1 VTIKISRESIKEMTA
16 VNDSTISTE
25 EKGKESDEDTTKN
38 DELAS
43 TVFSSPHWL
52 SLEEVEAKGVPR
64 SEAEA
69 YRRFVYKQSF
79 ALDTWYD
86 GSLKDHTFETEF
98 VDLTTTEIDAMV
110 RGSQFLDMEKSL
122 TDDQQVALGEVEEKL
137 DLAIKRFGGVGAF
150 VKMSTR
156 SPKDAI
162 FYRNDVEFITEIRL
176 AVINEME
183 VEGQLA
189 KASFQ
194 RVHSFRKTSKIQLN
208 EGENPENDSSI
219 PKALRQQKTED
230 ETFSTN
236 LTPKEPLKNAALRA
250 FTRVMSTR
258 NQVKSGKEAM
268 YLLRHSL
275 RVKEDLQQ
283 IHNWNQIA
291 GMNVSI
297 SVRKWNPDVARYP
310 GMEFRGFV
318 YNNELNA
325 VSQYDDIVYYPNVT
339 RHKQVIC
346 TRIKSFFEKHVK
358 EALQEHKNYVV
369 DFFVG
374 PTNVYIIEI
383 NPFHNGAGA
392 CLFTWREHREI
403 FMNGPFEF
411 RVVQSPRDD
420 CLTVLHANW
429 QRQLES
435 IVMQKT
441 RPPQRR
447 CIIL

>member
-1 VTIKISRESIKEMTA
+1 MTA
-16 VNDSTISTE
+16 VNDTTVLTE
-25 EKGKESDEDTTKN
+25 EQDEDATN
-38 DELAS
+38 NEEPAN
-43 TVFSSPHWL
+43 TVFSSPYWL
-52 SLEEVEAKGVPR
+52 SLDEVEAKGVPR
-64 SEAEA
+64 NEAEA

-86 GSLKDHTFETEF
+86 GSLKEHTFETEF
-98 VDLTTTEIDAMV
+98 VELSEAEIDAMV
-110 RGSQFLDMEKSL
+110 RGSQFLDIEKSL
-122 TDDQQVALGEVEEKL
+122 SDEQQVALHEIEKKL
-137 DLAIKRFGGVGAF
+137 DTAIKKYGDTGAF
-150 VKMSTR
+150 VKLSTR

-162 FYRNDVEFITEIRL
+162 FYKNDVDFITEIRL

-183 VEGQLA
+183 VEGQMA

-194 RVHSFRKTSKIQLN
+194 RVHSFRKTSRIQFK
-208 EGENPENDSSI
+208 EGENPENESSI
-219 PKALRQQKTED
+219 PKALRQQKTEN
-230 ETFSTN
+230 EAFSTN
-236 LTPKEPLKNAALRA
+236 LTSKEPLKNATLRA
-250 FTRVMSTR
+250 FTRVMSTK
-258 NQVKSGKEAM
+258 NQVKTGKEAM

-291 GMNVSI
+291 RIKVNV
-297 SVRKWNPDVARYP
+297 SVRKWNPDVARFP

-318 YNNELNA
+318 YNNKLNA
-325 VSQYDDIVYYPNVT
+325 VSQYDDVVYYPNVT
-339 RHKQVIC
+339 RHKEVIC
-346 TRIKSFFEKHVK
+346 TRIKAFFEQHVK

-392 CLFTWREHREI
+392 CLFTWREHREL

-429 QRQLES
+429 QSQLES
-435 IVMQKT
+435 IIMQQT
-441 RPPQRR
+441 QLPRRR

>member
-1 VTIKISRESIKEMTA
+1 MTA
-16 VNDSTISTE
+16 VNDSTVSTE
-25 EKGKESDEDTTKN
+25 EKGEDTEKN
-38 DELAS
+38 DEPAN
-43 TVFSSPHWL
+43 TVFSSPYWL
-52 SLEEVEAKGVPR
+52 SIEEVEAKGVPR

-86 GSLKDHTFETEF
+86 GNLKGHTFETEF
-98 VDLTTTEIDAMV
+98 VELTTAEIDAMV

-122 TDDQQVALGEVEEKL
+122 TDDQQVALVELEKKL
-137 DLAIKRFGGVGAF
+137 DTAIKKFGGVGAF
-150 VKMSTR
+150 VKLSTR

-162 FYRNDVEFITEIRL
+162 FYRNDVDFITEVRL

-183 VEGQLA
+183 VEGQMA

-194 RVHSFRKTSKIQLN
+194 RVHSFRKTNKIRLK

-219 PKALRQQKTED
+219 PKALRQQKTDSED
-230 ETFSTN
+230 ETFSAS

-250 FTRVMSTR
+250 FTRVMSTK
-258 NQVKSGKEAM
+258 NQATSGKEAM

-283 IHNWNQIA
+283 IYNCNQIA

-297 SVRKWNPDVARYP
+297 SVRKWNPDIARYP

-325 VSQYDDIVYYPNVT
+325 VSQYDDVVYYSNVT
-339 RHKQVIC
+339 RHKEVIC
-346 TRIKSFFEKHVK
+346 TRIKAFFEQHVK

-374 PTNVYIIEI
+374 PSNVYIIEI

-429 QRQLES
+429 QSQLES
-435 IVMQKT
+435 IVMQKSQ
-441 RPPQRR
+441 PPRRR
-447 CIIL
+447 CTIL